1 METIDI
7 NLIPEKDLGIVV
19 ELLSKLKSHSP
30 ETYVHSVDVAN
41 KSLALANVF
50 SISGDDLKKLYTA
63 SLLHDVGKLYIE
75 ESLLHKHNA
84 TDNEKDLIRF
94 GHIVG
99 TKAILCE
106 HFDAEFVKLAAH
118 HHERLNCSGYPEHLN
133 AKKLDILD
141 RILQVSDVT
150 SALQMNRSYKEAF
163 SAEQVIEILDNLV
176 RRGEL
181 DKTCVKEIERLFLD
195 PIKNQSQYGS

>member
-7 NLIPEKDLGIVV
+7 NLIQEKDLGIVV

-30 ETYVHSVDVAN
+30 ETHVHSVDVAN

-50 SISGDDLKKLYTA
+50 GISGDDLKKLYTA

-181 DKTCVKEIERLFLD
+181 DKTCVKEIERIFLD